1 MDALLNLEGTDRFG
15 GIGGFVN
22 VSRHR
27 HNLLVNGLGAF
38 LFGKRKILRRRII
51 AALAAERLDATPFSA
66 ARPLFRRLLL
76 ALGEREALRLFT
88 ACLAFL
94 NVISALAMSHK
105 RQHSPTRAVSSRRR
119 FNEDRK
125 QTRRRIQRLFQSS

>member
-1 MDALLNLEGTDRFG
+1 VDALLNLEGTDRFG
-15 GIGGFVN
+15 GVGGFVN

-27 HNLLVNGLGAF
+27 DNLLVNGLGAF

-94 NVISALAMSHK
+94 NVVSALAVPHK
-105 RQHSPTRAVSSRRR
+105 
-119 FNEDRK
+119 F
-125 QTRRRIQRLFQSS
+125 